1 MVRLT
6 TLSPEERQG
15 QPVFLERRAGGVSP
29 KTISRL
35 IFKQILFRCRLAYIS
50 VRFLFYLKWS
60 TYSKHE
66 IKIFSM
72 YYQKYRQNIFCAQMS
87 VFPVLQKSLSVFNP
101 RCPVFK
107 RWNFSHCHYGDRQCE
122 RRWCEQIPHTSK
134 IPAICSRIGPDP
146 DFGAQPAWS
155 KVSFQSTWCEV
166 TSDRFLNKSGQKF
179 VYPKM

>member
-1 MVRLT
+1 
-6 TLSPEERQG
+6 
-15 QPVFLERRAGGVSP
+15 
-29 KTISRL
+29 
-35 IFKQILFRCRLAYIS
+35 
-50 VRFLFYLKWS
+50 
-60 TYSKHE
+60 
-66 IKIFSM
+66 
-72 YYQKYRQNIFCAQMS
+72 MS
-87 VFPVLQKSLSVFNP
+87 VFKKSLSVFNP